1 MNVLDMRTKAETEL
15 SREQL
20 IEQMTKGDR
29 QVDLYYQARQTD
41 PDGYLS
47 WDHENW
53 TSADGKRF
61 IRSYSLEGKTLFEY
75 STYNKYDMQDAFS
88 PEKADRVELN

>member
-1 MNVLDMRTKAETEL
+1 MRVFDLRSKGEEEL

-20 IEQMTKGDR
+20 IEQMSTGDR
-29 QVDLYYQARQTD
+29 QVDLYYRSRQAD

-53 TSADGKRF
+53 TSADGRRF
-61 IRSYSLEGKTLFEY
+61 IRTYSLEGKTLFEY
-75 STYNKYDMQDAFS
+75 STYNKYDMRDAFS
-88 PEKADRVELN
+88 PEKADRVEMN